1 MSLEP
6 TPTSPSLDATTVQ
19 ALRAML
25 GRSAANGS
33 HDARLDDLLCT
44 TAADARNKGIRVEQ
58 LLIMLKD
65 IWYALPEVAARTASD
80 VDNALL
86 QDLISRCIRDYY
98 AL

>member
-1 MSLEP
+1 MPLEP
-6 TPTSPSLDATTVQ
+6 TPTSPSLDETTVQ

-33 HDARLDDLLCT
+33 HDPQLDDLLCK
-44 TAADARNKGIRVEQ
+44 TAREARNKGILAEQ

-65 IWYALPEVAARTASD
+65 IWYSLPDVAARTASD
-80 VDNALL
+80 VDNSLL
-86 QDLISRCIRDYY
+86 QELISRCIREYY